1 MGDTKFEVIP
11 IGDAEA
17 FDKLHQISK
26 EVRGSKP
33 KFTLEVMSGVR
44 LEDKGPEDPELV
56 QAFRIPREDPSS
68 GVWRSQVLKFNLPN
82 ATAQLTF
89 HRDEKGVTIVTISLP
104 NDAQPDHATALLRST
119 LNHFQRT
126 NTIAAIEKTLGA
138 EFAQFYRKRDESLLR
153 LEALSQ
159 KLIEQNEAYR
169 RNVDEKL
176 AADQQALRKE
186 LETDRERLEAAYK
199 LKDGAVLDREN
210 NLAKEKLALDL
221 RSAQQVRRDNV
232 KGLKGTIADRT
243 KSFNLT
249 SETQRKRWPIHASFV
264 ILLLVSAA
272 VAVIGLFYPP
282 AATAGST
289 EVWLHLLRV
298 PAGVIGFAFASVFYI
313 RWNDQWF
320 RQHADEEF
328 RMRQLELDIDR
339 ASWITEL
346 ALELRDE
353 KGELTAAL
361 LDRLSAGL
369 FTSRSSEA
377 VKHPTQDLL
386 AALLGESSL
395 LRIKS
400 PRIGIEAEVG
410 RRGIRRA
417 EERVR
422 DTE

>member
-1 MGDTKFEVIP
+1 
-11 IGDAEA
+11 
-17 FDKLHQISK
+17 
-26 EVRGSKP
+26 
-33 KFTLEVMSGVR
+33 
-44 LEDKGPEDPELV
+44 
-56 QAFRIPREDPSS
+56 
-68 GVWRSQVLKFNLPN
+68 
-82 ATAQLTF
+82 
-89 HRDEKGVTIVTISLP
+89 
-104 NDAQPDHATALLRST
+104 
-119 LNHFQRT
+119 
-126 NTIAAIEKTLGA
+126 
-138 EFAQFYRKRDESLLR
+138 
-153 LEALSQ
+153 
-159 KLIEQNEAYR
+159 
-169 RNVDEKL
+169 
-176 AADQQALRKE
+176 
-186 LETDRERLEAAYK
+186 
-199 LKDGAVLDREN
+199 
-210 NLAKEKLALDL
+210 
-221 RSAQQVRRDNV
+221 
-232 KGLKGTIADRT
+232 
-243 KSFNLT
+243 
-249 SETQRKRWPIHASFV
+249 
-264 ILLLVSAA
+264 VSAA